1 MAKYQ
6 IIGQKPLSG
15 TINIKGAKNLAL
27 KLLPAS
33 LLSDQVA
40 EFTNLPE
47 IEDVQRM
54 IEIMEYLG
62 ATIERTGPGHIKIDP
77 STIKLNKIDQAHAN
91 KLRSSILLV
100 GPLLTRFS
108 EVEIGHPGG
117 CVIGKRPIDLFLEGF
132 EALGVEVEKNDLQY
146 TFKAKNLKPAEIILP
161 IVSVTVTEEM
171 MMLASKI
178 PGKTVIINAAMEPEI
193 IALADYLNQNG
204 AQVSGAGSSI
214 ITIDGVQ
221 TLSNSNFKII
231 PDRIEAGTM
240 VMLGLMTGSNL
251 KVADC
256 EPAHLKTL
264 LHLLEKAGAKLKI
277 GEDFIET
284 FPSRLRATDMKTH
297 EYPGI
302 ATDLQAP
309 YTVLMTQAAGSCM
322 IHETIYE
329 GRLFFTDILNQMGA
343 NVVMCDPHRVIVQG
357 ATQLMGRK
365 ISSPDLRAGI
375 GLVMAAL
382 SAEGTSI
389 IDNVYQINR
398 GYENIV
404 ERLKQLGADITQID

>member
-1 MAKYQ
+1 
-6 IIGQKPLSG
+6 
-15 TINIKGAKNLAL
+15 
-27 KLLPAS
+27 
-33 LLSDQVA
+33 V
-40 EFTNLPE
+40 PE

-54 IEIMEYLG
+54 IEIMQYLG
-62 ATIERTGPGHIKIDP
+62 ATIEKIENGHYKIDP
-77 STIKLNKIDQAHAN
+77 STTKSNKIDQAHAN

-100 GPLLTRFS
+100 GPLLTRFGV
-108 EVEIGHPGG
+108 VEIGHPGG

-132 EALGVEVEKNDLQY
+132 EALGVEVERNDLQY
-146 TFKAKNLKPAEIILP
+146 TFKSKNLKPAEIILP
-161 IVSVTVTEEM
+161 LISVTVTEEM
-171 MMLASKI
+171 IMLASKI
-178 PGKTVIINAAMEPEI
+178 SGTTTIVNAAMEPEI
-193 IALADYLNQNG
+193 VALAEYLNQNG
-204 AQVSGAGSSI
+204 AKISGAGSSV
-214 ITIDGVQ
+214 ITIEGVK
-221 TLSNSNFKII
+221 TLSNSKFKVI

-240 VMLGLMTGSNL
+240 VMLGLITNSQI
-251 KVADC
+251 KIEDC

-277 GEDFIET
+277 GQSSIET
-284 FPSRLRATDMKTH
+284 MPSKLKATDMKTH

-309 YTVLMTQAAGSCM
+309 YTVLMTQAQGSCM

-343 NVVMCDPHRVIVQG
+343 NIIMCDPHRVIIQG
-357 ATQLMGRK
+357 ATPLMGRK

-382 SAEGTSI
+382 AAKGETT
-389 IDNVYQINR
+389 IDNIYQINR

-404 ERLKQLGADITQID
+404 ERLQKIGADISQVE